1 MTTQLSVLGE
11 HKKEKTMIIGWI
23 GLGNIGG
30 VMASNLIKE
39 GYRLIVHDLETKAAE
54 KLIAA
59 GAEWADTPQA
69 LAAKSDTI
77 ITSLPGPPQVRA
89 VMESKQGVFSGIRPG
104 ATWIDMS
111 TTDAEEVERL
121 GKIAAEKDVSVLEA
135 PLTGGVTLARAG
147 GITMLVGGEKDVFE
161 SQLPMLKKIGGKV
174 LLMGPLGS
182 ASIVKVITNLL
193 ALGHLIMA
201 GEAFMLG
208 NQAGIDPKALLEGI
222 QASSGNSY
230 TIEKE
235 MPLVYNGSY
244 DVEFS
249 MALACK
255 DLGLTMKHAR
265 KYGVPLELGAL
276 VEQIFIRAKR
286 MYGEAANSTQAVKL
300 LEDTM
305 NVYLRATGYED
316 FR

>member
-1 MTTQLSVLGE
+1 MN
-11 HKKEKTMIIGWI
+11 IGWI
-23 GLGNIGG
+23 GLGNIGY

-39 GYRLIVHDLETKAAE
+39 GYHLIVHDLEYKTAE
-54 KLIAA
+54 KLIFG

-69 LAAKSDTI
+69 LAAEADTV
-77 ITSLPGPPQVRA
+77 ITSLPGPPQVKA
-89 VMESKQGVFSGIRPG
+89 VMESKQGVFAGIRPG
-104 ATWIDMS
+104 TTWIDMS

-121 GKIAAEKDVSVLEA
+121 GRIAAEKGVSVLEA
-135 PLTGGVTLARAG
+135 PLTGGVTLAKAG

-161 SQLPMLKKIGGKV
+161 SQLPMLQKIGGKI

-182 ASIVKVITNLL
+182 ASVVKVITNLL

-230 TIEKE
+230 TIDKE
-235 MPLVYNGSY
+235 LPLVYNGSY
-244 DVEFS
+244 DVGFS

-286 MYGEAANSTQAVKL
+286 EYGEAANSTQAVKL

-305 NVYLRATGYED
+305 KVYLRATGYED

>member
-1 MTTQLSVLGE
+1 
-11 HKKEKTMIIGWI
+11 MIIGWI

-30 VMASNLIKE
+30 VMAANLIKE
-39 GYRLIVHDLETKAAE
+39 GYHLMVHDLEYKAAE

-69 LAAKSDTI
+69 LASKADSI
-77 ITSLPGPPQVRA
+77 ITSLPGPPQVKA
-89 VMESKQGVFSGIRPG
+89 VMEGEHGVFAGIRPG
-104 ATWIDMS
+104 STWIDMS

-121 GKIAAEKDVSVLEA
+121 GRIAAEKGVSVLEA
-135 PLTGGVTLARAG
+135 PLTGGVTLAKAG
-147 GITMLVGGEKDVFE
+147 GITMLVGGEKDVFD
-161 SQLPMLKKIGGKV
+161 SQLPMLQKIGGKI

-230 TIEKE
+230 TIDKE
-235 MPLVYNGSY
+235 LPLVYNGSY
-244 DVEFS
+244 DVGFS

-286 MYGEAANSTQAVKL
+286 EYGEAANSTQAVKL

-305 NVYLRATGYED
+305 KVYLRATGYED

>member
-1 MTTQLSVLGE
+1 M
-11 HKKEKTMIIGWI
+11 KIGWI
-23 GLGNIGG
+23 GLGNIGC
-30 VMASNLIKE
+30 VMASNLIKA
-39 GYRLIVHDLETKAAE
+39 GYHLIVHDLEYQAAA
-54 KLIAA
+54 KLISA
-59 GAEWADTPQA
+59 GAEWAATPQE
-69 LAAKSDTI
+69 LAAKADSI
-77 ITSLPGPPQVRA
+77 ITSLPGPPQVRS
-89 VMESKQGVFSGIRPG
+89 VMEGEFGVFAGIRSG
-104 ATWIDMS
+104 CTWIDMS

-121 GKIAAEKDVSVLEA
+121 GAIAAEKGVSVLEA

-147 GITMLVGGEKDVFE
+147 GITMLVGGDKDVFE
-161 SQLPMLKKIGGKV
+161 AQLPMLRKIGGKI

-244 DVEFS
+244 DVGFS

-276 VEQIFIRAKR
+276 VEQIFVRAKKQ
-286 MYGEAANSTQAVKL
+286 YGESANSTQAVKL
-300 LEDTM
+300 LEDAM
-305 NVYLRATGYED
+305 NVYLRAPGYED

>member
-1 MTTQLSVLGE
+1 
-11 HKKEKTMIIGWI
+11 
-23 GLGNIGG
+23 
-30 VMASNLIKE
+30 
-39 GYRLIVHDLETKAAE
+39 
-54 KLIAA
+54 
-59 GAEWADTPQA
+59 
-69 LAAKSDTI
+69 
-77 ITSLPGPPQVRA
+77 
-89 VMESKQGVFSGIRPG
+89 
-104 ATWIDMS
+104 
-111 TTDAEEVERL
+111 
-121 GKIAAEKDVSVLEA
+121 
-135 PLTGGVTLARAG
+135 
-147 GITMLVGGEKDVFE
+147 MLR
-161 SQLPMLKKIGGKV
+161 KIGGKV

-208 NQAGIDPKALLEGI
+208 NQAGIDPKPLLEGI

-230 TIEKE
+230 TIDKE

-244 DVEFS
+244 DVGFS

-276 VEQIFIRAKR
+276 VEQIFLRAKKQ
-286 MYGEAANSTQAVKL
+286 YGASANSTQAVKL
-300 LEDTM
+300 LEDAM
-305 NVYLRATGYED
+305 NVYLRTSGYED

>member
-1 MTTQLSVLGE
+1 M
-11 HKKEKTMIIGWI
+11 KIGWI
-23 GLGNIGG
+23 GLGNIGR
-30 VMASNLIKE
+30 VMASNLIKAD
-39 GYRLIVHDLETKAAE
+39 YQLIVHDLDYQAAE
-54 KLIAA
+54 NLISA
-59 GAEWADTPQA
+59 GAEWAETPRA
-69 LAAKSDTI
+69 LAAAADCI

-89 VMESKQGVFSGIRPG
+89 VMEGEFGVFTGIRSG
-104 ATWIDMS
+104 CTWIDMS
-111 TTDAEEVERL
+111 TTDADEVQRL
-121 GKIAAEKDVSVLEA
+121 GAIAAQKGVAVLEA
-135 PLTGGVTLARAG
+135 PLTGGVTLAKAG

-161 SQLPMLKKIGGKV
+161 AQLPMLRKIGGKI

-182 ASIVKVITNLL
+182 ASIVKVLSNLL

-208 NQAGIDPKALLEGI
+208 NQAGIDPQALLEGI

-244 DVEFS
+244 DVGFS

-255 DLGLTMKHAR
+255 DLGLTMKQAR
-265 KYGVPLELGAL
+265 KLGVPLELGAL

-286 MYGEAANSTQAVKL
+286 QYGESANSTQAVKL
-300 LEDTM
+300 LEDAM
-305 NVYLRATGYED
+305 NVYLRAAGYED

>member
-1 MTTQLSVLGE
+1 
-11 HKKEKTMIIGWI
+11 MIIGWI

-39 GYRLIVHDLETKAAE
+39 GYHLIVHDLEYKAAE

-59 GAEWADTPQA
+59 GAEWAETPKV
-69 LAAKSDTI
+69 LANKADTI
-77 ITSLPGPPQVRA
+77 ITSLPGPPQVKA
-89 VMESKQGVFSGIRPG
+89 VMESEQGVFAGIRSG

-121 GKIAAEKDVSVLEA
+121 GRIAAEKGVSVLEA

-286 MYGEAANSTQAVKL
+286 AYGEAANSTQAVKL

-305 NVYLRATGYED
+305 KVYLRATGYED

>member
-1 MTTQLSVLGE
+1 M
-11 HKKEKTMIIGWI
+11 KIGWI
-23 GLGNIGG
+23 GLGNIGN
-30 VMASNLIKE
+30 VMASNLLKE
-39 GYRLIVHDLETKAAE
+39 DYRLIVHDLDYKNAE

-59 GAEWADTPQA
+59 GAEWADTSRA
-69 LAAKSDTI
+69 LASNVDTI
-77 ITSLPGPPQVRA
+77 ITSLPGPPQVKA
-89 VMESKQGVFSGIRPG
+89 VMESEQGVFAGIRSG
-104 ATWIDMS
+104 STWIDMS

-121 GKIAAEKDVSVLEA
+121 GKIATEKGVSVLEA

-147 GITMLVGGEKDVFE
+147 GITMLVGGDKDVFDA
-161 SQLPMLKKIGGKV
+161 QLPMLRKIGGKV

-208 NQAGIDPKALLEGI
+208 NQAGIDHKALLEGI

-230 TIEKE
+230 TIDKE

-244 DVEFS
+244 DVGFS

-276 VEQIFIRAKR
+276 VEQIFMRAKKQ
-286 MYGEAANSTQAVKL
+286 YGEDADSTQAVKL

-305 NVYLRATGYED
+305 NVYLRASGYED

>member
-1 MTTQLSVLGE
+1 M
-11 HKKEKTMIIGWI
+11 KIGWI
-23 GLGNIGG
+23 GLGHIGC
-30 VMASNLIKE
+30 VMASNLIKA
-39 GYRLIVHDLETKAAE
+39 GYHLIVHDLEYKAAE
-54 KLIAA
+54 NLISA
-59 GAEWADTPQA
+59 GAEWAVTPQA
-69 LAAKSDTI
+69 LAGKADSI

-89 VMESKQGVFSGIRPG
+89 VMEGELGVFAGIRSG
-104 ATWIDMS
+104 CTWIDMS

-121 GKIAAEKDVSVLEA
+121 GAIAAEKGVSVLEA
-135 PLTGGVTLARAG
+135 PLTGGVTLAKAG

-161 SQLPMLKKIGGKV
+161 AQLPMLRKIGGKI

-182 ASIVKVITNLL
+182 ASVVKVITNLL

-208 NQAGIDPKALLEGI
+208 NRAGIDPKALLEGI

-244 DVEFS
+244 DVGFS

-265 KYGVPLELGAL
+265 KLGVPLELGAL
-276 VEQIFIRAKR
+276 VEQIFVRAKR
-286 MYGEAANSTQAVKL
+286 QYGESANSTQAVKL
-300 LEDTM
+300 LEDAM
-305 NVYLRATGYED
+305 NIYLRAPGYED

>member
-1 MTTQLSVLGE
+1 MN
-11 HKKEKTMIIGWI
+11 IGWI

-30 VMASNLIKE
+30 VMASNLLKA
-39 GYRLIVHDLETKAAE
+39 GYHLFVHDLEYKAAE
-54 KLIAA
+54 KLIAS
-59 GAEWADTPQA
+59 GAKWADTPRA
-69 LAAKSDTI
+69 LAGKSDTVI
-77 ITSLPGPPQVRA
+77 SSLPGPPQVRA
-89 VMESKQGVFSGIRPG
+89 VMEGKHGVFAGIRKG
-104 ATWIDMS
+104 CTWIDMS

-121 GKIAAEKDVSVLEA
+121 GKIAAGKGVSVLEA
-135 PLTGGVTLARAG
+135 PLTGGVTLAKAG
-147 GITMLVGGEKDVFE
+147 GITILVGGEKEVFE
-161 SQLPMLKKIGGKV
+161 AQLPMLRKIGGKI

-244 DVEFS
+244 DVGFS

-276 VEQIFIRAKR
+276 VEQIFIRAKKQ
-286 MYGEAANSTQAVKL
+286 YGDTANSTQAVKL

-305 NVYLRATGYED
+305 NVYLRKTGYED

>member
-1 MTTQLSVLGE
+1 M
-11 HKKEKTMIIGWI
+11 KIGWI
-23 GLGNIGG
+23 GLGNIGR
-30 VMASNLIKE
+30 VMASNLMKA
-39 GYRLIVHDLETKAAE
+39 GYHLIVHDLEYQATE
-54 KLIAA
+54 NLISA

-69 LAAKSDTI
+69 LAAKTDNI
-77 ITSLPGPPQVRA
+77 ITSLPGPAQVKA
-89 VMESKQGVFSGIRPG
+89 VMEGKSGVFAGIRSG
-104 ATWIDMS
+104 STWIDMS

-121 GKIAAEKDVSVLEA
+121 GAIAAEKGVSVLEA
-135 PLTGGVTLARAG
+135 PLTGGVTLAKAG
-147 GITMLVGGEKDVFE
+147 GITMLVGGEKEVFE
-161 SQLPMLKKIGGKV
+161 AQLPMLRKIGGKI

-182 ASIVKVITNLL
+182 ASVVKVITNLL

-244 DVEFS
+244 DVGFS

-265 KYGVPLELGAL
+265 KHGVPLELGAL
-276 VEQIFIRAKR
+276 VEQIFVRAKSQ
-286 MYGEAANSTQAVKL
+286 YGESANSTQAVKL
-300 LEDTM
+300 LEDAM
-305 NVYLRATGYED
+305 NIYLRAPGYED

>member
-1 MTTQLSVLGE
+1 M
-11 HKKEKTMIIGWI
+11 KIGWI
-23 GLGNIGG
+23 GLGSIGN

-39 GYRLIVHDLETKAAE
+39 GYHLIVHDLDRKTAE
-54 KLIAA
+54 KLIAS
-59 GAEWADTPQA
+59 GAEWADTPQV
-69 LAAKSDTI
+69 LAGKADTV
-77 ITSLPGPPQVRA
+77 ITSLPGPPQVKA
-89 VMESKQGVFSGIRPG
+89 VMESEQGVFAGIRSG
-104 ATWIDMS
+104 STWIDMS
-111 TTDAEEVERL
+111 TTDAEEVQRL
-121 GKIAAEKDVSVLEA
+121 GKIAAEKGVSVLEA
-135 PLTGGVTLARAG
+135 PLTGGVTLAKAG
-147 GITMLVGGEKDVFE
+147 GITMLVGGEKDVFD
-161 SQLPMLKKIGGKV
+161 SQLPMLCKIGGKV

-230 TIEKE
+230 TIDKE

-244 DVEFS
+244 DVGFS

-276 VEQIFIRAKR
+276 VEQIFLRAKKQ
-286 MYGEAANSTQAVKL
+286 YGASANSTQAVKL
-300 LEDTM
+300 LEDVM
-305 NVYLRATGYED
+305 NVYLRTSGYED

>member
-1 MTTQLSVLGE
+1 M
-11 HKKEKTMIIGWI
+11 KIGWI
-23 GLGNIGG
+23 GLGNIGC
-30 VMASNLIKE
+30 VMASNLIKA
-39 GYRLIVHDLETKAAE
+39 GYHLIVHDLEYKAAE
-54 KLIAA
+54 NLISA
-59 GAEWADTPQA
+59 GAEWAATPQA
-69 LAAKSDTI
+69 LAGKADSI

-89 VMESKQGVFSGIRPG
+89 VMEGELGVFAGIRSG
-104 ATWIDMS
+104 CTWIDMS

-121 GKIAAEKDVSVLEA
+121 GAIATEKGVSVLEA
-135 PLTGGVTLARAG
+135 PLTGGVTLAKAG
-147 GITMLVGGEKDVFE
+147 GITMLVGGEKEVFE
-161 SQLPMLKKIGGKV
+161 AQLPMLRKIGGKI

-182 ASIVKVITNLL
+182 ASVVKVITNLL

-208 NQAGIDPKALLEGI
+208 NRAGVDPKALLEGI

-244 DVEFS
+244 DVGFS
-249 MALACK
+249 LALACK

-265 KYGVPLELGAL
+265 KLGVPLELGAL
-276 VEQIFIRAKR
+276 VEQIFVRAKR
-286 MYGEAANSTQAVKL
+286 LYGESANSTQAVKL
-300 LEDTM
+300 LEDAM
-305 NVYLRATGYED
+305 NIYLRAPGYED

>member
-1 MTTQLSVLGE
+1 M
-11 HKKEKTMIIGWI
+11 KIGWI

-30 VMASNLIKE
+30 VMASNLLKA
-39 GYRLIVHDLETKAAE
+39 GYQLIVHDLDYKAAE
-54 KLIAA
+54 NLVSA
-59 GAEWADTPQA
+59 GAEWAAAPDS
-69 LAAKSDTI
+69 LASRADTI

-89 VMESKQGVFSGIRPG
+89 VIEGERGVFAGIRSG

-121 GKIAAEKDVSVLEA
+121 GAIAAEKGVSVLEA
-135 PLTGGVTLARAG
+135 PLTGGVTLAKAG
-147 GITMLVGGEKDVFE
+147 GITILVGGDKDVFE
-161 SQLPMLKKIGGKV
+161 AQLPMLRKIGGQI

-182 ASIVKVITNLL
+182 ASVVKVITNLL

-208 NQAGIDPKALLEGI
+208 NRAGIDPKALLEGI
-222 QASSGNSY
+222 QASSGSSY

-244 DVEFS
+244 DVGFS
-249 MALACK
+249 LALACK
-255 DLGLTMKHAR
+255 DLALTMKQAR
-265 KYGVPLELGAL
+265 HYGVPLELGTL
-276 VEQIFIRAKR
+276 VEQIFLRAKKH
-286 MYGEAANSTQAVKL
+286 YGESANSTQAVKL
-300 LEDTM
+300 LEDAM
-305 NVYLRATGYED
+305 NIYLRAPGFED

>member
-1 MTTQLSVLGE
+1 M
-11 HKKEKTMIIGWI
+11 KIGWI
-23 GLGNIGG
+23 GLGNIGC
-30 VMASNLIKE
+30 VMASNLIKA
-39 GYRLIVHDLETKAAE
+39 GYHLIVHDLEYQAAG
-54 KLIAA
+54 KLISA
-59 GAEWADTPQA
+59 GADWAATPQE
-69 LAAKSDTI
+69 LAAKADSI
-77 ITSLPGPPQVRA
+77 ITSLPGPPQVRS
-89 VMESKQGVFSGIRPG
+89 VMEGEFGVFAGIRSG
-104 ATWIDMS
+104 CTWIDMS

-121 GKIAAEKDVSVLEA
+121 GAIAAEKGVSVLEA
-135 PLTGGVTLARAG
+135 PLTGGVTLAKAG
-147 GITMLVGGEKDVFE
+147 GITMLVGGDKDVFE
-161 SQLPMLKKIGGKV
+161 AQLPMLRKIGGKI

-244 DVEFS
+244 DVGFS

-265 KYGVPLELGAL
+265 KHGVPLELGAL
-276 VEQIFIRAKR
+276 VEQIFVRAKKQ
-286 MYGEAANSTQAVKL
+286 YGESANSTQAVKL
-300 LEDTM
+300 LEDAM
-305 NVYLRATGYED
+305 NVYLRAPGYED